1 MRLKYKISVNSI
13 ADQNIG
19 IAVGKDA
26 LVFKNLLFL
35 NNTGKKI
42 LELLNEDIS
51 RDSVIQIMQETYD
64 GDKIIV
70 ENDTNLFLDKLI
82 EIGLVENDNI

>member
-1 MRLKYKISVNSI
+1 M
-13 ADQNIG
+13 
-19 IAVGKDA
+19 GKDA
-26 LVFKNLLFL
+26 LAFKNLLFL